1 MNKQLAVQNTKLST
15 NLSDL
20 RGQIMSEA
28 GQEEADLFRG
38 MPPAMS
44 FHPPQSIDHAAG
56 GALEGEEILE
66 RKKAW
71 AELEREQTEVKRSI
85 KSLMKFEPSTR
96 AIDDPALADR
106 VAGVRMNAQTYD
118 TVEDMATEKRMQ
130 SHLPQ
135 GERGSKPAS
144 PAQPVSKPRTEAQ
157 AYPRHGTPDSQL
169 NGSES

>member
-20 RGQIMSEA
+20 RGQVSQEA

-38 MPPAMS
+38 MPPMMG

-71 AELEREQTEVKRSI
+71 AELEREQTEIKRNI
-85 KSLMKFEPSTR
+85 KSLMKLEPSTR
-96 AIDDPALADR
+96 AIDDPSLADR
-106 VAGVRMNAQTYD
+106 VTGVRMNA
-118 TVEDMATEKRMQ
+118 
-130 SHLPQ
+130 
-135 GERGSKPAS
+135 
-144 PAQPVSKPRTEAQ
+144 
-157 AYPRHGTPDSQL
+157 
-169 NGSES
+169 